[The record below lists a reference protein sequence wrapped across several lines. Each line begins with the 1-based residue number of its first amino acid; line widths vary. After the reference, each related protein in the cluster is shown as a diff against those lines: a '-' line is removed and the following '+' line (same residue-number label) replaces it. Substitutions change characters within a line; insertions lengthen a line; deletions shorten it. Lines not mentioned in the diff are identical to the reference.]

1 MHTKVNEN
9 TALNKVKKYRP
20 KKAGERL
27 KFAKKLCES
36 NTRLLHSNLFCGS
49 IYLHRVCFML
59 FAAGR
64 RIVVFLFYG
73 GEDDAVFRLFACVW
87 DRLLCAKPEA
97 VQHAA
102 ELQRRKREKEPI

>member
-36 NTRLLHSNLFCGS
+36 NTRLLLSNLFCGS
-49 IYLHRVCFML
+49 IYLHRVYSML
-59 FAAGR
+59 FAAPGK

-73 GEDDAVFRLFACVW
+73 GKNDIVFRLFACVL

-97 VQHAA
+97 V
-102 ELQRRKREKEPI
+102 